1 MILMI
6 SKTRSK
12 IYKTKLRLHKIM
24 TSIVYHPDYLL
35 HETGSHPERKE
46 RLLAIMQLIDESGI
60 DVRKIRPEPA
70 SIEQIRYVHNPE
82 YIKKVKYHSEHELP
96 LDPDTVV
103 CNDSYHAALLA
114 AGGAIRAVDL
124 AMSGEDAF
132 ALLRPPGHHAHP
144 DRGMGF
150 CLFNN
155 IAIGARH
162 AQRNGCERVLIVD
175 WDVHHGNGT
184 QHAFYA
190 DPSVFYF
197 SVHQYPHY
205 PGTGSAD
212 ETGEGDG
219 RGYTLNVPLPAGSGD
234 AAYIDAFEKIL
245 APAALKFDP
254 DIILVSA
261 GFDAHTCDPLAGMAI
276 TTAGFGRMASI
287 VCSIA
292 GECCEGRLAIM
303 LEGGYDLPAL
313 SHSVLAVL
321 EEMVCG

>member
-1 MILMI
+1 
-6 SKTRSK
+6 
-12 IYKTKLRLHKIM
+12 M
-24 TSIVYHPDYLL
+24 TAIIYHPDYLL

-46 RLLAIMQLIDESGI
+46 RLLAIMRLIEESGI
-60 DVRKIRPEPA
+60 DVRKIEPEPA
-70 SIEQIRYVHNPE
+70 SIEQIRYIHDPE
-82 YIKKVKYHSEHELP
+82 YIEKVKYHSEHEIP

-103 CNDSYHAALLA
+103 CKNSYHAALLA
-114 AGGAIRAVDL
+114 AGGAIRAASL
-124 AMSGEDAF
+124 AMSGENAF
-132 ALLRPPGHHAHP
+132 ALLRPPGHHALP

-150 CLFNN
+150 CIFNN

-162 AQRNGCERVLIVD
+162 AQRKGCERVLIVD

-184 QHAFYA
+184 QHIFYD

-205 PGTGSAD
+205 PGTGSSG

-234 AAYIDAFEKIL
+234 AAYLDAFKKIL
-245 APAALKFDP
+245 TPAALEFDP

-261 GFDAHTCDPLAGMAI
+261 GFDAHIDDPLAGMAV

-287 VCSIA
+287 VSSIA
-292 GECCEGRLAIM
+292 GKCCEGRLAIM

-321 EEMVCG
+321 EVL

>member
-1 MILMI
+1 
-6 SKTRSK
+6 
-12 IYKTKLRLHKIM
+12 M

-82 YIKKVKYHSEHELP
+82 YIEKVKYHSEHELP

-132 ALLRPPGHHAHP
+132 ALLRPPGHHALP

-184 QHAFYA
+184 QHAFYD

-219 RGYTLNVPLPAGSGD
+219 RGYTLNVPLPAGSSD
-234 AAYIDAFEKIL
+234 AAYIDVFGNIL
-245 APAALKFDP
+245 VPAALKFDP

-313 SHSVLAVL
+313 SHSALAVL

>member
-1 MILMI
+1 
-6 SKTRSK
+6 
-12 IYKTKLRLHKIM
+12 M
-24 TSIVYHPDYLL
+24 TAIVYHPDYLL

-46 RLLAIMQLIDESGI
+46 RLLAIMQLIEESGI
-60 DVRKIRPEPA
+60 DVRKIKPEPA
-70 SIEQIRYVHNPE
+70 SIEQIRYVHDPE
-82 YIKKVKYHSEHELP
+82 YIEKVKYHSEHEIP

-103 CNDSYHAALLA
+103 CKNSYHVALLA
-114 AGGAIRAVDL
+114 AGGAIRAASL
-124 AMSGEDAF
+124 AMSGENAF
-132 ALLRPPGHHAHP
+132 ALLRPPGHHALP
-144 DRGMGF
+144 DRGVGF
-150 CLFNN
+150 CIFNN

-162 AQRNGCERVLIVD
+162 AQRKGCERVLIVD

-184 QHAFYA
+184 QHIFYD

-205 PGTGSAD
+205 PGTGSSG

-245 APAALKFDP
+245 TPAALDFDP

-261 GFDAHTCDPLAGMAI
+261 GFDAHIDDPLAGMAV

-287 VCSIA
+287 VSSIA
-292 GECCEGRLAIM
+292 GKCCEGRLAIM

-321 EEMVCG
+321 EVL

>member
-1 MILMI
+1 
-6 SKTRSK
+6 
-12 IYKTKLRLHKIM
+12 M

-60 DVRKIRPEPA
+60 DVRKNKPEPA

-82 YIKKVKYHSEHELP
+82 YIEKVKYHSEHEIP

-124 AMSGEDAF
+124 AMSGENVF
-132 ALLRPPGHHAHP
+132 ALLRPPGHHALP

-162 AQRNGCERVLIVD
+162 AQQSGLARVLIVD

-184 QHAFYA
+184 QHTFYD

-205 PGTGSAD
+205 PGTGSSD
-212 ETGEGDG
+212 EIGEGDG

-245 APAALKFDP
+245 VPAALKFDP

-261 GFDAHTCDPLAGMAI
+261 GFDAHTCDPLAGMAV

-287 VCSIA
+287 VHSIA

-321 EEMVCG
+321 EEMVCS

>member
-1 MILMI
+1 
-6 SKTRSK
+6 
-12 IYKTKLRLHKIM
+12 M
-24 TSIVYHPDYLL
+24 TTIIYHPDYLL

-60 DVRKIRPEPA
+60 DVRKTKPEPA
-70 SIEQIRYVHNPE
+70 SIEQIQHIHNSV
-82 YIKKVKYHSEHELP
+82 YIEKVKYHSEHEIP

-103 CNDSYHAALLA
+103 CKDSYHAALLA

-124 AMSGEDAF
+124 AVSREDAF
-132 ALLRPPGHHAHP
+132 ALLRPPGHHALP

-184 QHAFYA
+184 QHAFYD
-190 DPSVFYF
+190 DPSVSYF

-212 ETGEGDG
+212 EIGEGDG
-219 RGYTLNVPLPAGSGD
+219 RGYTLNVPLSAGSGD
-234 AAYIDAFEKIL
+234 AAYIDAFENIL
-245 APAALKFDP
+245 APALLKFDP

-261 GFDAHTCDPLAGMAI
+261 GFDAHTCDPLAGMAV

-287 VCSIA
+287 VYSIA

-321 EEMVCG
+321 EEMTCV